1 LGSKPPPW
9 DVDQAPVT
17 VDGDTGTLQPPPIQL
32 PPALGGKTVPS
43 QPIRLKKVDGA
54 WRTYLRSVKRPD
66 KEVQSMKLMAKA
78 YEEVYAG
85 INDGTYATA
94 DQAIQAVAQK
104 LAAMAAEVGIPKD
117 K

>member
-1 LGSKPPPW
+1 
-9 DVDQAPVT
+9 
-17 VDGDTGTLQPPPIQL
+17 
-32 PPALGGKTVPS
+32 
-43 QPIRLKKVDGA
+43 
-54 WRTYLRSVKRPD
+54 
-66 KEVQSMKLMAKA
+66 MKLMAKA